1 MTLLIDLVLL
11 VAGLVL
17 WHRGSTEGDDVW
29 SMFLRALAV
38 IDLVVIALSNGVLW
52 IEVPLLIG
60 AATPGKEILHPVAVT
75 IFGGLVSATA
85 LDAFVTPLL
94 LFWFGRKAIERLRSA
109 AAHEPAGS
117 HTAAHSY

>member
-17 WHRGSTEGDDVW
+17 WQRGSSEGDDVW
-29 SMFLRALAV
+29 SMFLKALAV

-60 AATPGKEILHPVAVT
+60 ALCLPSVA
-75 IFGGLVSATA
+75 
-85 LDAFVTPLL
+85 
-94 LFWFGRKAIERLRSA
+94 RLEGVRRTNS
-109 AAHEPAGS
+109 
-117 HTAAHSY
+117 

>member
-29 SMFLRALAV
+29 SMFLRTLAV

-60 AATPGKEILHPVAVT
+60 ALCLPSVARLEGV
-75 IFGGLVSATA
+75 
-85 LDAFVTPLL
+85 
-94 LFWFGRKAIERLRSA
+94 GRSK
-109 AAHEPAGS
+109 P
-117 HTAAHSY
+117 

>member
-11 VAGLVL
+11 VTGLVL

-52 IEVPLLIG
+52 IEMPLLIG
-60 AATPGKEILHPVAVT
+60 ALCLPSVA
-75 IFGGLVSATA
+75 
-85 LDAFVTPLL
+85 
-94 LFWFGRKAIERLRSA
+94 RLEGVRRSK
-109 AAHEPAGS
+109 S
-117 HTAAHSY
+117 